1 MFVWVL
7 REGQLTMGCLC
18 YAIELDKTDIPS

>member
-7 REGQLTMGCLC
+7 REGQLLMGCLC
-18 YAIELDKTDIPS
+18 YAMEIDKTDIPS